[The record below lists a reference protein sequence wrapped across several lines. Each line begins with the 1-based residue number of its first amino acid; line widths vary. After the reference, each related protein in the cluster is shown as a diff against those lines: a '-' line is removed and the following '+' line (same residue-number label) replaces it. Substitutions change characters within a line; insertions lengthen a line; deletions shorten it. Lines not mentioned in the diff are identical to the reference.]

1 MINIAGIAVIGA
13 FLLLMTALYRKDMLK
28 SAFFPFLLLAVLF
41 YQIGNFIEIASSTIE
56 VANVGLKIR
65 FIGIPF
71 VPTLWYLCIRE
82 FCGLKFKRK
91 FTIPLLMLVPLATAI
106 LAMTWESNHL
116 LFADVIYL
124 DGNFRGNPKLVPGS
138 LFYLR
143 LLYQYGI
150 NMIGLL
156 TLVWQY
162 RNGTRHFR
170 KQFFLFLVS
179 ALIPFFNTS
188 TYILNIRQQN
198 IDVTPYGLIVSML
211 LISYGLYKFGVI
223 NQAGIIKE
231 NALDH
236 VQEGVLLF
244 DPEGIYMDCNK
255 TARDLFPKLHKV
267 PLGTNITEMTYLP
280 FNFTAL
286 ENAPQMNPV
295 SEFTRESEGSIK
307 TFGVSTAQIKF
318 RRKHVGYAII
328 LNNISPLKKT
338 MDELEEKAIKDS
350 LTKLYNR
357 GYLFSV
363 GESWAE
369 KAQLSGEPLSA
380 VMFDIDHFKEVN
392 DTHGHTY
399 GDYVLKEIAQVCL
412 LGLRQSDILARYGGE
427 EFCLLLL
434 NTPIE
439 GARNKAESLR
449 AKIASHRFIS
459 DEIQTTV
466 TASFGAASFDC
477 ETGED
482 NFSALLKRADGNLYR
497 AKNGG
502 RNRVC

>member
-1 MINIAGIAVIGA
+1 
-13 FLLLMTALYRKDMLK
+13 
-28 SAFFPFLLLAVLF
+28 
-41 YQIGNFIEIASSTIE
+41 
-56 VANVGLKIR
+56 
-65 FIGIPF
+65 
-71 VPTLWYLCIRE
+71 
-82 FCGLKFKRK
+82 
-91 FTIPLLMLVPLATAI
+91 
-106 LAMTWESNHL
+106 
-116 LFADVIYL
+116 
-124 DGNFRGNPKLVPGS
+124 
-138 LFYLR
+138 
-143 LLYQYGI
+143 
-150 NMIGLL
+150 
-156 TLVWQY
+156 
-162 RNGTRHFR
+162 
-170 KQFFLFLVS
+170 
-179 ALIPFFNTS
+179 
-188 TYILNIRQQN
+188 
-198 IDVTPYGLIVSML
+198 
-211 LISYGLYKFGVI
+211 
-223 NQAGIIKE
+223 
-231 NALDH
+231 
-236 VQEGVLLF
+236 
-244 DPEGIYMDCNK
+244 
-255 TARDLFPKLHKV
+255 
-267 PLGTNITEMTYLP
+267 
-280 FNFTAL
+280 
-286 ENAPQMNPV
+286 
-295 SEFTRESEGSIK
+295 
-307 TFGVSTAQIKF
+307 
-318 RRKHVGYAII
+318 
-328 LNNISPLKKT
+328 

-363 GESWAE
+363 GESWVE